1 MMAAVANLHFWKAM
15 PRCGVVECQ
24 GIDSMWDFLF
34 KNKTLRG
41 RFLAEFAWIFFRL
54 DFFFRIFTL
63 PLIIDDW
70 IYWDEKNPSSK

>member
-34 KNKTLRG
+34 KTLRV
-41 RFLAEFAWIFFRL
+41 RFFAEFAWIFFFYIFL
-54 DFFFRIFTL
+54 FFGWIFFSNFH
-63 PLIIDDW
+63 IAV
-70 IYWDEKNPSSK
+70 NHR